1 MILWTIQPPEVVKI
15 LEEFGNFA
23 CDANL
28 SENFEFF
35 HDAYLWIAG
44 EMDKRNIPHPNNL
57 SLPLWAWHTRNYK
70 HKKPDFRTIGLGN
83 TGERYACIEFEIPDE
98 LVLLSDFDSW
108 HYVLNKIWIDNSKD
122 EEEFEKLDK
131 WYENLENSV
140 KEKVMI
146 DSWQNI
152 FDITPRTGK
161 YDANGSFVQATFWKL
176 DKDMIS
182 SMKEGQKMKTKILSL
197 VLIVVMCLSLT
208 ASLCGCEKEQPE
220 TATQS
225 QADTVASTED
235 PLWDNAMYK
244 EDVTLDKGATSIDVE
259 VKAGEKAITVTI
271 NTDATNLED
280 ALLGAGLVEGE
291 DGAYGLFIKKVN
303 GIVADYDVDGAYWA
317 MYKDGEY
324 LTKGANETAISSGD
338 HFELVR
344 TK

>member
-1 MILWTIQPPEVVKI
+1 
-15 LEEFGNFA
+15 
-23 CDANL
+23 
-28 SENFEFF
+28 
-35 HDAYLWIAG
+35 
-44 EMDKRNIPHPNNL
+44 
-57 SLPLWAWHTRNYK
+57 
-70 HKKPDFRTIGLGN
+70 
-83 TGERYACIEFEIPDE
+83 
-98 LVLLSDFDSW
+98 
-108 HYVLNKIWIDNSKD
+108 
-122 EEEFEKLDK
+122 
-131 WYENLENSV
+131 
-140 KEKVMI
+140 
-146 DSWQNI
+146 
-152 FDITPRTGK
+152 
-161 YDANGSFVQATFWKL
+161 
-176 DKDMIS
+176 
-182 SMKEGQKMKTKILSL
+182 MKTKILSL

-208 ASLCGCEKEQPE
+208 ALLCGCEKEQPE

-225 QADTVASTED
+225 QAETVASTED

-324 LTKGANETAISSGD
+324 LTKGANETAITSGD

>member
-1 MILWTIQPPEVVKI
+1 
-15 LEEFGNFA
+15 
-23 CDANL
+23 
-28 SENFEFF
+28 
-35 HDAYLWIAG
+35 
-44 EMDKRNIPHPNNL
+44 
-57 SLPLWAWHTRNYK
+57 
-70 HKKPDFRTIGLGN
+70 
-83 TGERYACIEFEIPDE
+83 
-98 LVLLSDFDSW
+98 
-108 HYVLNKIWIDNSKD
+108 
-122 EEEFEKLDK
+122 
-131 WYENLENSV
+131 
-140 KEKVMI
+140 
-146 DSWQNI
+146 
-152 FDITPRTGK
+152 
-161 YDANGSFVQATFWKL
+161 
-176 DKDMIS
+176 
-182 SMKEGQKMKTKILSL
+182 MKTKILSL

-208 ASLCGCEKEQPE
+208 ALLCGCEKEQPE

-225 QADTVASTED
+225 QAETVASTED
-235 PLWDNAMYK
+235 PLWENAMYK

-324 LTKGANETAISSGD
+324 LTKGANETAITSGD

>member
-1 MILWTIQPPEVVKI
+1 
-15 LEEFGNFA
+15 
-23 CDANL
+23 
-28 SENFEFF
+28 
-35 HDAYLWIAG
+35 
-44 EMDKRNIPHPNNL
+44 
-57 SLPLWAWHTRNYK
+57 
-70 HKKPDFRTIGLGN
+70 
-83 TGERYACIEFEIPDE
+83 
-98 LVLLSDFDSW
+98 
-108 HYVLNKIWIDNSKD
+108 
-122 EEEFEKLDK
+122 
-131 WYENLENSV
+131 
-140 KEKVMI
+140 
-146 DSWQNI
+146 
-152 FDITPRTGK
+152 
-161 YDANGSFVQATFWKL
+161 
-176 DKDMIS
+176 
-182 SMKEGQKMKTKILSL
+182 MKTKILSL

-225 QADTVASTED
+225 QAETVASTED

-324 LTKGANETAISSGD
+324 LTKGANETAITSGD